1 MRAAL
6 CIGGEAPDVKKIYS
20 IIEDVDVIAAA
31 DSGFD
36 TLHKAGIEPGFLVGD
51 MDSTEYPDKV
61 KAYPR
66 DKVEIVPRDKEE
78 TDTEIALRRLHER
91 GIEDVTLIGGGGGR
105 LDHLLGIVT
114 LFDRDI
120 RPREWYT
127 RSDRVVSI
135 EEKIF
140 LEGLEGLT
148 VSLFPVGKETCR
160 LKSTGLK
167 WPLDKLV
174 WEKGDAGI
182 SNLVT
187 EEVLVLEPIEGRA
200 IMVYSFAEEVN
211 TETVSYTAS
220 RQPKRRK

>member
-6 CIGGEAPDVKKIYS
+6 CIGGEAPDVKKINS
-20 IIEDVDVIAAA
+20 IIEGMDIIAAA

-36 TLHKAGIEPGFLVGD
+36 TLYRAGIEPDFLVGD
-51 MDSTEYPDKV
+51 MDSTEYPDRV
-61 KAYPR
+61 SAYPR
-66 DKVEIVPRDKEE
+66 EKVEIFSRDKEE
-78 TDTEIALRRLHER
+78 TDTEIALRRLYER

-127 RSDRVVSI
+127 GYDRVVSI
-135 EEKIF
+135 EEIIS
-140 LEGLEGLT
+140 LHGLEGLT
-148 VSLFPVGKETCR
+148 VSLFPAGKEGCR
-160 LKSTGLK
+160 IKSTGLK
-167 WPLDKLV
+167 WPLDTLV

-187 EEVLVLEPIEGRA
+187 KETLVLEPIEGRA
-200 IMVYSFAEEVN
+200 IMVYSLAAKVH
-211 TETVSYTAS
+211 TETE
-220 RQPKRRK
+220 REN